1 MQNTA
6 TEGVQPMVT
15 DVTVMKKTST
25 ELPDDHAS
33 SNQSNA
39 LLLHNQPN
47 LYAEH
52 SESEELFLNQYTDI
66 QYEDVTSLISS
77 LEYLNIDHNN
87 LES

>member
-1 MQNTA
+1 
-6 TEGVQPMVT
+6 
-15 DVTVMKKTST
+15 MKGTST
-25 ELPDDHAS
+25 VLPDDHAS

-39 LLLHNQPN
+39 LLLHNQRN
-47 LYAEH
+47 LYADH

-66 QYEDVTSLISS
+66 QFEDVTSLISS

>member
-1 MQNTA
+1 
-6 TEGVQPMVT
+6 
-15 DVTVMKKTST
+15 MKETSN

-33 SNQSNA
+33 SNQSNG
-39 LLLHNQPN
+39 LILHNQTN
-47 LYAEH
+47 LCAEH
-52 SESEELFLNQYTDI
+52 SQSEESFQNQFTDI

>member
-1 MQNTA
+1 
-6 TEGVQPMVT
+6 
-15 DVTVMKKTST
+15 MKETSI
-25 ELPDDHAS
+25 ELPDDHLS

-39 LLLHNQPN
+39 LLLHDKTN
-47 LYAEH
+47 LYPEH

-87 LES
+87 VES